1 MIVLGLTGG
10 FHYGSCDAAATILKD
25 GVVTACVEEERISRV
40 KNSFSIPPT
49 RCIKSAL
56 EIAGIT
62 IQEVD
67 AVALYTENYEEAE
80 REMEIHLI
88 SLFGYCPELKRVNHH
103 LCHAAS
109 SYYGA
114 GWEDATIVTFDW
126 SGDGVSSSIWLGK
139 GGQLKKVKFI
149 PRPNS
154 LGMFYASFTQF
165 LGFERGDEYKV
176 MGLAAYGE
184 PVVNLD
190 QSLDVSGDIY
200 MVDSNILD
208 TNNRNLHQLVFNN
221 ILRDRYA
228 EYWRPRYAKIERKH
242 MDMAS
247 SVQHQFEKA
256 VFNFVKYA
264 IKLTGVRDV
273 CLAGGSALNCT
284 ANGKLKQYEIADRV
298 YVPPFPNDTGCSY
311 GAAAIV
317 AVNNGDIIAPLK
329 TAQLGPSYSNEI
341 IEKDLDL
348 LNCKANANYVDDIA
362 GAAAKEISLG
372 KLLGWFQGRL
382 EVGPRALG
390 GRSILADPRD
400 PSVKERINK
409 YVKFREDFRPFAPSV
424 LEQASEKYFNFD
436 QPSPYMNFV
445 ASVNTPDL
453 LPGITHVD
461 GTARLH
467 TVSEK
472 QGIYADLLHSM
483 EDASDNPI
491 VLNTSF
497 NYMGQPIVCTPKE
510 AIYTFFGTGLDVLA
524 IGNWLLRKS

>member
-1 MIVLGLTGG
+1 MIILGLTGG
-10 FHYGSCDAAATILKD
+10 FHFGSCDAAATILKN
-25 GVVTACVEEERISRV
+25 GVVLASVEEERISRV

-56 EIAGIT
+56 EVAEIT

-67 AVALYTENYEEAE
+67 AVALYTEGYSASVT
-80 REMEIHLI
+80 EMEEHLV
-88 SLFGYCPELKRVNHH
+88 SLFGYCPPLKQVHHH

-109 SYYGA
+109 SYYAA
-114 GWEDATIVTFDW
+114 GWDEATVVTFDW

-139 GGQLKKVKFI
+139 GGQLKKIEFV

-154 LGMFYASFTQF
+154 LGIFYAAFTQF

-190 QSLDVSGDIY
+190 RSMDVSGDIY
-200 MVDSNILD
+200 QLNTEILN
-208 TNNRNLHQLVFNN
+208 TNNRNLHQLVINDV
-221 ILRDRYA
+221 LLDWYP
-228 EYWRPRYAKIERKH
+228 EYCRPRYAKIEGKH

-247 SVQHQFEKA
+247 SVQHQFEQA
-256 VFNFVKYA
+256 VFKFVKYA
-264 IKLTGVRDV
+264 VRLTGSRDV

-284 ANGKLKQYEIADRV
+284 ANGKLKQHGLADRV
-298 YVPPFPNDTGCSY
+298 FVPPFPNDTGCSF
-311 GAAAIV
+311 GAAAVV
-317 AVNNGDIIAPLK
+317 AAQNGENVAPLT
-329 TAQLGPSYSNEI
+329 TAQLGPSFSNESI
-341 IEKDLDL
+341 AQDLDL
-348 LNCKANANYVDDIA
+348 LNCKATYVDDIA
-362 GAAAKEISLG
+362 GAAAKEISSG

-390 GRSILADPRD
+390 GRSILADPRN

-409 YVKFREDFRPFAPSV
+409 FIKFREDFRPFAPSV
-424 LEQASEKYFNFD
+424 LEKASEKYFDFD
-436 QPSPYMNFV
+436 QPSPFMNFIATV
-445 ASVNTPDL
+445 KTPDV

-461 GTARLH
+461 GTARLQ
-467 TVSEK
+467 TVSEQ
-472 QGIYADLLHSM
+472 QGIYADLLCATEELSGH
-483 EDASDNPI
+483 PV

-510 AIYTFFGTGLDVLA
+510 AIYTFFGTGLDVMA
-524 IGNWLLRKS
+524 IGNWLVRKS